1 MTAQPAFTRADPDA
15 RRQSLIEATAR
26 VLSARGA
33 AGVSVRTICAEAGVS
48 AGLLRHYFVSLS
60 DAIAETYRW
69 TGAQIEAALEQA
81 VAAAGPDPRAR
92 LIAYLAAN
100 FRAPIATPE
109 LLATYVAYWSLTR
122 SDPAVAAVRAEVY
135 GSFRRGLEQRLC
147 AYRPD
152 LVNVRVVAIALTALI
167 DGLWLELSLGQ
178 APFSAEE
185 AEALAAQWLDALT
198 SQPGDPAAPRRAHR

>member
-1 MTAQPAFTRADPDA
+1 MLAAK
-15 RRQSLIEATAR
+15 
-26 VLSARGA
+26 GA

-48 AGLLRHYFVSLS
+48 AGLLRHYFASLS
-60 DAIAETYRW
+60 DAIAATYRW
-69 TGAQIEAALEQA
+69 TGAEIDLALEQA

-92 LIAYLAAN
+92 LLAYLAAN
-100 FRAPIATPE
+100 FRAPIATPD
-109 LLATYVAYWSLTR
+109 LLATYVAFWSLTR
-122 SDPAVAAVRAEVY
+122 SDAAVAAVRAEVY
-135 GSFRRGLEQRLC
+135 AAFRSGLEELLR

-152 LVNVRVVAIALTALI
+152 LAEVGVIAVALTALI

-198 SQPGDPAAPRRAHR
+198 A

>member
-26 VLSARGA
+26 VLAARGA

-60 DAIAETYRW
+60 EAIAETYRW
-69 TGAQIEAALEQA
+69 TGAEIDRALEEA
-81 VAAAGPDPRAR
+81 VAAAGPNPRAR
-92 LIAYLAAN
+92 LIAYLTAN
-100 FRAPIATPE
+100 FRPPIATPD
-109 LLATYVAYWSLTR
+109 LLATYVAFWSLTR
-122 SDPAVAAVRAEVY
+122 SDSAVAAVRAEVY
-135 GSFRRGLEQRLC
+135 GSFRHALEGLLI

-152 LVNVRVVAIALTALI
+152 LADVRVTAVALTALI

-198 SQPGDPAAPRRAHR
+198 A

>member
-1 MTAQPAFTRADPDA
+1 MSAQPAFTRADPDA
-15 RRQSLIEATAR
+15 RRQSLIAATAR
-26 VLSARGA
+26 VLAARGA

-48 AGLLRHYFVSLS
+48 AGLLRHYFASVS

-69 TGAQIEAALEQA
+69 TGAEIDRALEAA
-81 VAAAGPDPRAR
+81 VAAAGPEPRAR
-92 LIAYLAAN
+92 LIAYLTAN
-100 FRAPIATPE
+100 FRPPIATPE
-109 LLATYVAYWSLTR
+109 LLATYVAFWSLTR

-135 GSFRRGLEQRLC
+135 GSFRLGLEGLLT

-152 LVNVRVVAIALTALI
+152 LADVRVTAVALTALI

-198 SQPGDPAAPRRAHR
+198 G